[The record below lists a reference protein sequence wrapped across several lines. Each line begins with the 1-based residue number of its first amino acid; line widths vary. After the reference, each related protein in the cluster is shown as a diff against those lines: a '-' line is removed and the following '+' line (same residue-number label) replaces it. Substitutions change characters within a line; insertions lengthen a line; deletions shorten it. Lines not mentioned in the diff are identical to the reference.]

1 MPAGS
6 SRPRNASA
14 TREAILTSAIRNF
27 ARAGYDGVGVR
38 DIAGEAG
45 VTAMLVNRY
54 FGSKEQLFAEAVET
68 SFAPAVFIAEDPG
81 AVARDAA
88 TALVARSASGADD
101 LAPFLI
107 MLRSASNPRSAEV
120 VRDAI
125 ERHVGRRLAGLLP
138 VPGRGI
144 RSDVVLSV
152 ISGVLLM
159 RRVVGTRAL
168 NECDAE
174 QLVDVLEAVFE
185 AIIETPLSRRER
197 KGSSR

>member
-1 MPAGS
+1 MPA
-6 SRPRNASA
+6 SRPRSRNAAA
-14 TREAILTSAIRNF
+14 TRDAILISAIRNF

-38 DIAGEAG
+38 EIAGDAG

-68 SFAPAVFIAEDPG
+68 SFATPVFIAENPR

-88 TALVARSASGADD
+88 AALVARSASGTDD

-107 MLRSASNPRSAEV
+107 MLRSASNPRATEI

-125 ERHVGRRLAGLLP
+125 ERHVGKRLARQLP
-138 VPGRGI
+138 EPGRQL

-159 RRVVGTRAL
+159 RRVVGTHAL
-168 NECDAE
+168 NRHNDA
-174 QLVDVLEAVFE
+174 QLTALLEAVIG
-185 AIIETPLSRRER
+185 AIVDIPLT
-197 KGSSR
+197 